1 MKALPAT
8 PILLA
13 AMMLG
18 GQVDLVHG
26 AELTIG
32 VMASDAGPQ
41 RSVGKQITV
50 GAEIGVERL
59 RTHLGYTDTKLEF
72 ATGDF
77 SDRKAVEDAYRGL
90 VDRGANVVIGGAT
103 ANVAEAMRTT
113 AAEFKIPTILMT
125 ATATSGVDANTQKH
139 ILQLGL
145 PPEEI
150 YRTGLGYWLS
160 EGKIDKLS
168 VVYDQAHDLTRKYG
182 VDLTQSAIQSLGN
195 KKPEYQ
201 ADSFSGG
208 QISRYEKEI
217 DEVKAYQPDGIIV
230 SALPWDT
237 ANLVFKVSKEYTT
250 APFFVALSP
259 SSTSQLE
266 YLAGHSYVP
275 IHYGGEFWP
284 DLRND
289 ATREF
294 IAEAR
299 GKLGWSEEASA
310 SIIAIKAH
318 DAVQVAGVAWKD
330 GKLGSE
336 DSIWDIKVV
345 KGLTGN
351 LTLRDDLTMAGP
363 LSLVTAEPGGGF
375 RTVEILP

>member
-26 AELTIG
+26 AELMIG

-59 RTHLGYTDTKLEF
+59 KSHLGDTDIKLEF
-72 ATGDF
+72 ANGDL
-77 SDRKAVEDAYRGL
+77 SDHKAVEDAYRGL
-90 VDRGANVVIGGAT
+90 VNRGADVVIGGAT
-103 ANVAEAMRTT
+103 AYVAEAMRSI
-113 AAEFKIPTILMT
+113 AADFEIPTILMT
-125 ATATSGVDANTQKH
+125 ATATSGVDANAQKH

-168 VVYDQAHDLTRKYG
+168 VVYDEAHDLTRKYG

-195 KKPEYQ
+195 KKPEYHV
-201 ADSFSGG
+201 DSFSGG

-259 SSTSQLE
+259 SSTSQIE
-266 YLAGHSYVP
+266 YLAGHSYAP

-289 ATREF
+289 VTRKF

-330 GKLGSE
+330 GKLGSD

-351 LTLRDDLTMAGP
+351 LTLRDDFTMAGP

-375 RTVEILP
+375 RIMKILP